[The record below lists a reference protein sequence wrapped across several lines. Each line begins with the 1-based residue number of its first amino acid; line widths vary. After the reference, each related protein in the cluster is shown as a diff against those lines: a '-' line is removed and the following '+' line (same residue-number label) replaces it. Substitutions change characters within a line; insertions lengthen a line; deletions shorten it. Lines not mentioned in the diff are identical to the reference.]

1 MKDTQEKLEGGGTF
15 DPFPLHSRTSKLS
28 TSTVCSQQYTPRLTF
43 TLVTQEHLGLAFSV
57 SEPDPENDH
66 HSPVRLALRLLLCQ

>member
-15 DPFPLHSRTSKLS
+15 DPFPSHSRTSKLS
-28 TSTVCSQQYTPRLTF
+28 TSTVCSQQYTSRLTF
-43 TLVTQEHLGLAFSV
+43 TLVTQEYLGLAFLV

-66 HSPVRLALRLLLCQ
+66 HLSARLALRLLLCQ